1 MKDVEMFSIVETK
14 IHDHINII
22 SFLKHIYIYIY
33 IKWFKV
39 DNITIY
45 TKTKGG

>member
-22 SFLKHIYIYIY
+22 SFLKHIYI
-33 IKWFKV
+33 KWFKV

>member
-22 SFLKHIYIYIY
+22 SFLKHIYIYI
-33 IKWFKV
+33 KWFKV